1 MSRSQLRRVPGA
13 TGLGTDDTG
22 CTILHVDMDA
32 FYASVE
38 LVTRPE
44 LRGKPVVVG
53 GTGNRGDQGE
63 QQRFE
68 QAHDGQERG
77 KWRNWTEA
85 RMHHN
90 GNGGKTLGMII
101 ADPFSPPPAPTM
113 TTIPNHAELILPAPA
128 KLNLMLHI
136 LGRRADGY
144 HELQTLFQFLD
155 HGDELGFSLRQ
166 DGEIHLHTPI
176 EGVPHD
182 SNLIVRA
189 AKRLQEASGTQLGA
203 DIWLDKRLPMG
214 GGIGG
219 GSSDAA
225 TTLLG
230 LDHLWRTGLGE
241 DRLAELGLALGA
253 DVPVFV
259 RGRAAFAEG
268 VGERLTPVEL
278 DEPWFLVAAPQVFVS
293 TAEVF
298 GSPELTRDTPPIKV
312 RSLLAGGGRNDCQPV
327 VEKRY
332 PEVRNALILLNKFV
346 SARLTGTG
354 ACIFGSFPNR
364 DDADKVA
371 RQLPGTLPSFVAQGR
386 NISMLHRRLQA
397 LAKK

>member
-1 MSRSQLRRVPGA
+1 MQ
-13 TGLGTDDTG
+13 
-22 CTILHVDMDA
+22 DA
-32 FYASVE
+32 
-38 LVTRPE
+38 
-44 LRGKPVVVG
+44 
-53 GTGNRGDQGE
+53 Q
-63 QQRFE
+63 
-68 QAHDGQERG
+68 
-77 KWRNWTEA
+77 
-85 RMHHN
+85 
-90 GNGGKTLGMII
+90 
-101 ADPFSPPPAPTM
+101 
-113 TTIPNHAELILPAPA
+113 LILPAPA

-136 LGRRADGY
+136 LGRRPDGY

-155 HGDELGFSLRQ
+155 HGDELGFSLRE
-166 DGEIHLHTPI
+166 DGEIHLRTEVP
-176 EGVPHD
+176 GVPPD

-189 AKRLQEASGTQLGA
+189 ARSLQQASGTRLGA

-230 LDHLWRTGLGE
+230 LDHLWQTHLGE
-241 DRLAELGLALGA
+241 ERLAELGLALGA

-268 VGERLTPVEL
+268 VGERLQPVILE
-278 DEPWFLVAAPQVFVS
+278 EPWFLVAVPQVFVS

-298 GSPELTRDTPPIKV
+298 TDPELTRNSAPINL
-312 RSLLAGGGRNDCQPV
+312 RSLLEGGSRNDCQPV

-332 PEVRNALILLNKFV
+332 PEVRNALMWLNKFT

-354 ACIFGSFPNR
+354 ACVFGSFPNR

-371 RQLPGTLPSFVAQGR
+371 RQLPATLPSFVAKGS
-386 NISMLHRRLQA
+386 NISMLHRRLES
-397 LAKK
+397 LA